1 MKQHVTIIPK
11 DYIFFDELIDQP
23 LAKYGICTRFI
34 GEPEKLTLEIF
45 LEVDPTNSIQVIECD
60 NSIALFKTSSP
71 RYHETIRKLIGAL
84 ENEFH
89 TFMINV
95 DGLEIA
101 NQAENDEAYSKMS
114 FFKNDVCRMDEL
126 FYQKVIM
133 AHLNRQSFS
142 VPEHSD
148 VIEDALI
155 IKIGMGLSLLTK
167 DPELLTAKNKNKLLI
182 KINAKYRD
190 LALCFNGPSKSLNIV
205 DWALV

>member
-11 DYIFFDELIDQP
+11 DHIYFDELIDQP
-23 LAKYGICTRFI
+23 LAKYGICTKFM

-45 LEVDPTNSIQVIECD
+45 LEDDPINSIQVIECD
-60 NSIALFKTSSP
+60 NSIALFKTLAP
-71 RYHETIRKLIGAL
+71 IHHETIKKLIGAL
-84 ENEFH
+84 ENEFYTH
-89 TFMINV
+89 MIYV
-95 DGLEIA
+95 DGLEVA

-114 FFKNDVCRMDEL
+114 FSKNDVCLMDEF

-148 VIEDALI
+148 VFEDALI

-190 LALCFNGPSKSLNIV
+190 LALCFNGPGKSFNIV
-205 DWALV
+205 DWALA